1 MTDLTVKG
9 GLLRVYRPW
18 HSVLLEPIWGRGG
31 VGGRAT
37 GFTSGPH
44 GLLVHMT
51 RASFMLL
58 RSLGLKQRVR
68 IYSEKNFQH
77 RVRSTGNKT
86 QGSLGFFDKGEKGSQ
101 CLSHLPV

>member
-58 RSLGLKQRVR
+58 RSLGLKTACENIQR
-68 IYSEKNFQH
+68 EKF
-77 RVRSTGNKT
+77 STSSSVDWE
-86 QGSLGFFDKGEKGSQ
+86 QDSRFPWFL
-101 CLSHLPV
+101 

>member
-9 GLLRVYRPW
+9 ELLRVYRPW

-51 RASFMLL
+51 R
-58 RSLGLKQRVR
+58 RVR

-86 QGSLGFFDKGEKGSQ
+86 QGSLDFFDKGEKGSQ
-101 CLSHLPV
+101 RLSHLPV

>member
-9 GLLRVYRPW
+9 ELLRVYRPW
-18 HSVLLEPIWGRGG
+18 HSVLLEPIRGG

-44 GLLVHMT
+44 GLLVHMK

-58 RSLGLKQRVR
+58 RSLRLKTACENIQR
-68 IYSEKNFQH
+68 EKFLTSSSVDWEQ
-77 RVRSTGNKT
+77 
-86 QGSLGFFDKGEKGSQ
+86 D
-101 CLSHLPV
+101 